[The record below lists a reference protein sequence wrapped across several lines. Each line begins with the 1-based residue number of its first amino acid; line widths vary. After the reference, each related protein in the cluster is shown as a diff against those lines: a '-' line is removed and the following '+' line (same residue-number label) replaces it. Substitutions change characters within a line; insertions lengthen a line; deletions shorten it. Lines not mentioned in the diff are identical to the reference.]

1 MMMPRFSFKTNKQTN
16 PKIFKKKKK
25 EKSKHAAGRPA
36 VRTGRGSAAWFTR
49 KNDNNA
55 QNRGYVDDVQ
65 Q

>member
-1 MMMPRFSFKTNKQTN
+1 M
-16 PKIFKKKKK
+16 KKA
-25 EKSKHAAGRPA
+25 STRPA

-55 QNRGYVDDVQ
+55 QNRGYVDYVQ